1 MLTYFPEIYPDELLY
16 SVLGR
21 LKCHLGIVSARGLML
36 DAFNS
41 HDVHAGIFL
50 QTDLQ
55 ALAANIAPFVDLTA
69 RQLAMETTLLPYVTA
84 YQPQAVRDWAMAAL
98 AGGDVDARAFG
109 PRLGVRFSSK
119 LRYCTTCQMEMLKQ
133 QGELYWRRN
142 HQLPG
147 VLVCPTHGSPLADSL
162 VTLIDTGVRDYA
174 VPDTANCPLSP
185 EPPYWAN
192 QPDVVELL
200 TEISIVSAG
209 LLFNPPPA
217 CPLLERGVEIRD
229 SLRGRG
235 LVRGRCGIDQ
245 PALTRD
251 FRNLFGPILNVLP
264 EAAPNKW
271 LVQIA
276 HKHHSAFAPLRH
288 VLINRLIETLPP
300 LKASNPF
307 GTGPWP
313 CRNPLADHFGELAV
327 TDCALHKTT
336 RGKTIAVFRCSCGYA
351 FSTAPDPA
359 SRARI
364 LDRGQLFESRLRELV
379 VTETKL
385 RNVARALHVS
395 PGGVKHHI
403 SRIGLKVPWNLRP
416 RGGKT
421 PRIDREAMRS
431 GWEGEHIAAPKL
443 TRTQLRNRIPRVYD
457 WLYRYDRD
465 WLKTQPPDATTKGA
479 NPSRMDWPSIDAETA
494 ETIKLEAARLSAQDP
509 PQRVT
514 RPALER
520 ALGTRGR
527 LSRLH
532 HLPLC
537 AKALIEVLES
547 VEQFQ
552 RRRIIWAAEKLRERG
567 EPISMHRL
575 RKLARLEWR
584 CAPSVVSFLRKVA
597 VF

>member
-1 MLTYFPEIYPDELLY
+1 
-16 SVLGR
+16 
-21 LKCHLGIVSARGLML
+21 ML

-55 ALAANIAPFVDLTA
+55 TLAANIAPFVDVTA

-84 YQPQAVRDWAMAAL
+84 YQPREIRDWALAAL
-98 AGGDVDARAFG
+98 TGRDVDARAIG
-109 PRLGVRFSSK
+109 TRLGVRFSSK
-119 LRYCTTCQMEMLKQ
+119 LRYCTFCQVEMLKQ
-133 QGELYWRRN
+133 QGELYWKRD
-142 HQLPG
+142 HQLPS
-147 VLVCPTHGSPLADSL
+147 VFVCPAHGSPLAHSL
-162 VTLIDTGVRDYA
+162 VSLIDTGVREFV
-174 VPDTANCPLSP
+174 VPNEANCPP
-185 EPPYWAN
+185 CPAPPFWAN

-200 TEISIVSAG
+200 MGISKVSAG
-209 LLFNPPPA
+209 LLINPPPA
-217 CPLLERGVEIRD
+217 SPFFERGAEIRD
-229 SLRGRG
+229 ALRARG
-235 LVRGRCGIDQ
+235 LARGRCGIDQ
-245 PALTRD
+245 PTLTEE
-251 FRNLFGPILNVLP
+251 FLNLFGPILNVLP
-264 EAAPNKW
+264 EAAPDEW

-276 HKHHSAFAPLRH
+276 RKHHSAFAPLRH
-288 VLINRLIETLPP
+288 VLINRLIETLVP

-307 GTGPWP
+307 GTSPWP
-313 CRNPLADHFGELAV
+313 CRNPLADHFGEPAV

-336 RGKTIAVFRCSCGYA
+336 RGKTIGVFRCSCGYA
-351 FSTAPDPA
+351 FSTATDPA

-395 PGGVKHHI
+395 PDAVKHHI
-403 SRIGLKVPWNLRP
+403 SRIGLKVPWKLRP

-431 GWEGEHIAAPKL
+431 AWVGGHIAAPKL
-443 TRTQLRNRIPRVYD
+443 TRTQLRSKIPKVFD

-465 WLKTQPPDATTKGA
+465 WLKMQPPSPMTRGLNK
-479 NPSRMDWPSIDAETA
+479 PPKDWLSIDAETVEA
-494 ETIKLEAARLSAQDP
+494 IKREAAHLRAQDP

-520 ALGTRGR
+520 AFGLCGR
-527 LSRLH
+527 LSRLQ

-567 EPISMHRL
+567 EPISIRRL
-575 RKLARLEWR
+575 RKLARLKWR
-584 CAPSVVSFLRKVA
+584 CPPDIVSFLRKVA
-597 VF
+597 EF